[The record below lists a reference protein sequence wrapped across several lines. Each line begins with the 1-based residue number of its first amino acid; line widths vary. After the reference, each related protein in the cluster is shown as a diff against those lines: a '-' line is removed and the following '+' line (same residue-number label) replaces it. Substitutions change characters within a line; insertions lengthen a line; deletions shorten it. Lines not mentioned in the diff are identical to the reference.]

1 MDPLT
6 LFIIGAVLMALSI
19 PTNSYA
25 LAGTSIGFLFFS
37 GVLFCIG

>member
-6 LFIIGAVLMALSI
+6 LFIIGAVLMIWSI

-25 LAGTSIGFLFFS
+25 LAGSSIGFLFFS
-37 GVLFCIG
+37 GIMYCVP

>member
-6 LFIIGAVLMALSI
+6 LLIIGVAAFILSI

-25 LAGTSIGFLFFS
+25 LAGTSIAFMFMSAMLYL
-37 GVLFCIG
+37 V